1 MKFLIAIAL
10 AAAPSALAMASYTP
24 IRCDDPTAVPTV
36 VDTRESCD
44 NGFFEVQSAGA
55 TCNSAGEICTI
66 PKDAWTDFAF
76 DGTCV
81 PGLGNTFTCV
91 CCSLN
96 PSEDRDWVVT
106 SGGTGF
112 FVGTRCRD

>member
-1 MKFLIAIAL
+1 M
-10 AAAPSALAMASYTP
+10 PP
-24 IRCDDPTAVPTV
+24 AVPTV

-66 PKDAWTDFAF
+66 PEDEWTDYAF